1 MQLTRKQRQ
10 YSIVGL
16 STLAVVGAIAIL
28 AKTFPHLNPF
38 ASKENSSENGE
49 DGQLLGQDKEQEKK
63 ENAEADEIDDDEVE
77 VEESAVLAWFCF
89 SPLSLLKKISTRFY
103 YPLF

>member
-77 VEESAVLAWFCF
+77 VEESAVLA
-89 SPLSLLKKISTRFY
+89 
-103 YPLF
+103 